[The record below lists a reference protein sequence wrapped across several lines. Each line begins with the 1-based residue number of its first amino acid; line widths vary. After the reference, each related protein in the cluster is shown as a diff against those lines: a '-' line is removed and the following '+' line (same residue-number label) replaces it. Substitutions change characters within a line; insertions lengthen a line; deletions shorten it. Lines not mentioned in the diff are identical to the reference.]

1 MVELLLRNGADVN
14 AQGGLFDGALQ
25 AASYAGNEKL
35 VKLLLENG
43 ADVNAYD
50 ELFGSALQRAS
61 SRGYK
66 EVVEL
71 LLRNGADINADGG
84 RFGDALHLA
93 SLRGHKEVVELLLRN
108 GADVNAQ
115 GGLFD
120 GALQAASYAGNEKL
134 MKPLLEK
141 RANFDDQ
148 SAPLQETSNARKE
161 EVERL
166 LKKGANVN
174 AQGRKFGE
182 ALRAALSRSHNE
194 RIKRLRISGADVN
207 AQSGQ
212 QEKALQATSYRG
224 HESDALQEAGERILT
239 LDERTQVPLREA
251 TEDYSSGSR
260 YEIMSGGDEDA
271 AIGDL
276 LATGNNSAGSEDET
290 MSGGVSRPTEDNSS
304 GSGYEI
310 MSDEDEDVAV
320 GDLTPPE
327 YDPSLASLR
336 DRISNPVEY
345 FDRLSNL
352 AHLVYQHSTLQIYKN
367 NHSPR
372 TVAENKARF
381 EPCPGYPKSLE
392 GLMPDGFDPIPDSE
406 VKRICQDV
414 GVTHNAFANDLLEL
428 LECRNVNAQT
438 YSNLRRLQHDG
449 FCQQKFSMLTI
460 DPYRQNVARL
470 LPIDVQHI
478 LQILRE
484 IESVLRKVADS
495 ARPTPP
501 ATSSANMLFEQAS
514 GEQDDLLL
522 SVPCCTR
529 FLAIFWLVRASS
541 SDPSIKLSIPAV
553 LRLVVNTVDLAVASY
568 AGAHVSRF
576 DEEYLEEDITV
587 IDVLGPF
594 TSLRGLQ
601 IPSIKLS
608 RCQLQCLD
616 SFHNS
621 KPVWVFSP
629 SDWEP
634 RGHLFLSTK
643 VEDFADIWGPLWR
656 VIDPELHDSCTR
668 YVVGNGSIYKWKSQK
683 TTPRLLENET
693 LCHWISNTTIQ
704 AGSGC
709 SPDTEKPV
717 FPDIIDE
724 NFDGNETLLIGAVAA
739 GCERLTT
746 NRDCSFDLDKRR
758 SVLDHDGRVQMLGT
772 MKEHIYKDSETY
784 QLQAGHG
791 GMAVSASKQYKR
803 RGQSLKQ
810 ALVELWTTT
819 PEVRDPQILQD
830 FYGLEVSLCTQ
841 NAQRVQLGRILGLG
855 SMCQYLRS
863 FRWQTDCAKQAY
875 FNALRDFKE
884 DSDALQHLWER
895 HTQYQEDFGRAVLIC
910 LQALEKTGVNHEGQL
925 NAFLSSEVT
934 ARPELIALDP
944 KAHSWIGLLKDSERS
959 CCMAVIGDE
968 CLGFKHELGA
978 TCDRSGRSVLRTAL
992 VINGRNKP
1000 RGIHKRRAYSHEATD
1015 GWTSR
1020 WSVRAMRASSDVW
1033 LGRHGTLRLVSHLP
1047 DGTLIM
1053 EWRASPFTTAV
1064 KSFIDKEKPHR
1075 EYSENIGKKA
1085 RRTRPIPLF
1094 VMSNQ

>member
-1 MVELLLRNGADVN
+1 MLLLENGADIN
-14 AQGGLFDGALQ
+14 AQGGLYGSALE
-25 AASYAGNEKL
+25 AASYAGNEKVVML
-35 VKLLLENG
+35 LLKNGADINAQGGSYSSALKAASYVGNEKVVMLLLENG
-43 ADVNAYD
+43 ADVNAHD
-50 ELFGSALQRAS
+50 EIFDSALQ
-61 SRGYK
+61 
-66 EVVEL
+66 V
-71 LLRNGADINADGG
+71 
-84 RFGDALHLA
+84 A

-108 GADVNAQ
+108 GADINAQ
-115 GGLFD
+115 GERYGS
-120 GALQAASYAGNEKL
+120 ALQAISYAGNEKL
-134 MKPLLEK
+134 MKLPLEK
-141 RANFDDQ
+141 RANVDDQ
-148 SAPLQETSNARKE
+148 SAPLQEASNALEKK
-161 EVERL
+161 VERL

-174 AQGRKFGE
+174 AQGKKFGKT
-182 ALRAALSRSHNE
+182 LQAASSRSHDE
-194 RIKRLRISGADVN
+194 WWIRADVN

-212 QEKALQATSYRG
+212 QEKALQATSYKG
-224 HESDALQEAGERILT
+224 YESDALQEAGERYLT
-239 LDERTQVPLREA
+239 LAARTQVPLPEA

-260 YEIMSGGDEDA
+260 YEIMSDNDEDA
-271 AIGDL
+271 AISDL

-290 MSGGVSRPTEDNSS
+290 MSGGVSRATGDNSS

-320 GDLTPPE
+320 SDLTPPE
-327 YDPSLASLR
+327 YDPPLASLR

-352 AHLVYQHSTLQIYKN
+352 AHLVYQHSTLQIYRN

-372 TVAENKARF
+372 TVAENKTRF

-406 VKRICQDV
+406 VKRICQDL
-414 GVTHNAFANDLLEL
+414 GVTHNAFANDLLEI

-501 ATSSANMLFEQAS
+501 ATSSAKMLFEQAS

-529 FLAIFWLVRASS
+529 FLAIFGLVRASS

-576 DEEYLEEDITV
+576 DEEYLGEDITV

-643 VEDFADIWGPLWR
+643 VEDFADIWGPLWK

-704 AGSGC
+704 AGSGY
-709 SPDTEKPV
+709 SPDTEEPV

-746 NRDCSFDLDKRR
+746 NRDCSFDLNKRR

-772 MKEHIYKDSETY
+772 MREHTYKDSETY

-830 FYGLEVSLCTQ
+830 FCGLEVSLCTQ

-884 DSDALQHLWER
+884 DSDALLHLWER

-925 NAFLSSEVT
+925 SAFLSSEVT

-944 KAHSWIGLLKDSERS
+944 KAHSWIGLLKDSEHS

-1000 RGIHKRRAYSHEATD
+1000 RGILKRRAYSHEATD

-1020 WSVRAMRASSDVW
+1020 WSVRAMRASLDVW

>member
-1 MVELLLRNGADVN
+1 M
-14 AQGGLFDGALQ
+14 
-25 AASYAGNEKL
+25 KL
-35 VKLLLENG
+35 
-43 ADVNAYD
+43 
-50 ELFGSALQRAS
+50 
-61 SRGYK
+61 
-66 EVVEL
+66 
-71 LLRNGADINADGG
+71 
-84 RFGDALHLA
+84 
-93 SLRGHKEVVELLLRN
+93 
-108 GADVNAQ
+108 
-115 GGLFD
+115 
-120 GALQAASYAGNEKL
+120 
-134 MKPLLEK
+134 LLEK
-141 RANFDDQ
+141 RASVDDQ
-148 SAPLQETSNARKE
+148 SAPLQEASNARKKK
-161 EVERL
+161 VERL
-166 LKKGANVN
+166 LKIGANVN
-174 AQGRKFGE
+174 AQGKKFGKT
-182 ALRAALSRSHNE
+182 LQAASSRSHDE
-194 RIKRLRISGADVN
+194 WWIRADVN

-212 QEKALQATSYRG
+212 QEKALQATSYKS
-224 HESDALQEAGERILT
+224 HESGALQEAGERNLT
-239 LDERTQVPLREA
+239 LDERTQVPLPEA

-290 MSGGVSRPTEDNSS
+290 MSGGVSRATEDNSS

-310 MSDEDEDVAV
+310 MSDEDEDVV
-320 GDLTPPE
+320 VSDLTPPE

-352 AHLVYQHSTLQIYKN
+352 AHFVYQHSTLQIYSN

-372 TVAENKARF
+372 TVAEKKARF

-414 GVTHNAFANDLLEL
+414 GVTHNVFANDLLEL

-460 DPYRQNVARL
+460 DPDRQNVARL

-501 ATSSANMLFEQAS
+501 AALSANMLFEQAS

-529 FLAIFWLVRASS
+529 FLAIFGLGQASS

-553 LRLVVNTVDLAVASY
+553 LRLVLNTVDLAVASY

-621 KPVWVFSP
+621 KPVWVFSL

-758 SVLDHDGRVQMLGT
+758 SILDHDGRVQMLGT

-884 DSDALQHLWER
+884 DSDALQHLWKR

-925 NAFLSSEVT
+925 SAFLSSEVT

-1000 RGIHKRRAYSHEATD
+1000 RGILERRAYSHEATD

-1047 DGTLIM
+1047 NGTLIM
-1053 EWRASPFTTAV
+1053 EWRASPITTAV
-1064 KSFIDKEKPHR
+1064 KSFIDKEKPHW